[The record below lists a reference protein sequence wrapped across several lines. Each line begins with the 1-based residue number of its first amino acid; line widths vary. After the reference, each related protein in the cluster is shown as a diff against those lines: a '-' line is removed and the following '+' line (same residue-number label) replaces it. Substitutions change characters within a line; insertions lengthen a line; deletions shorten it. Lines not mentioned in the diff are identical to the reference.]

1 MPVRK
6 NAVKQVRHVVVRL
19 SVDVDGSHQNASL
32 SSLTENA
39 AHRLFRHKVTPS
51 ALGCQAEMARAAAAP
66 NKRATRSPRRRDS
79 NRTVRTAPQRR
90 LNGFA
95 RHASM
100 SSAFT
105 LRSCVSSC
113 ASLRRSCSKRYARR
127 AGVCALAA
135 CVSRVSSIASSRRPD
150 LSLSRPH
157 ESGQFS
163 SVILVG

>member
-1 MPVRK
+1 MQILVIARYQSPWHTPRACTMIPQRSFESCVC
-6 NAVKQVRHVVVRL
+6 VTSRHGV
-19 SVDVDGSHQNASL
+19 
-32 SSLTENA
+32 
-39 AHRLFRHKVTPS
+39 S
-51 ALGCQAEMARAAAAP
+51 ALPPQSHAIRIGLSGRNGACCSGSKQ
-66 NKRATRSPRRRDS
+66 TRDKSPRRRDS

-113 ASLRRSCSKRYARR
+113 ASLLRRSCSKRYARR

-150 LSLSRPH
+150 SLSRPH
-157 ESGQFS
+157 VSGQFS

>member
-1 MPVRK
+1 MLMVLIRMRVSPGK
-6 NAVKQVRHVVVRL
+6 C
-19 SVDVDGSHQNASL
+19 S
-32 SSLTENA
+32 T
-39 AHRLFRHKVTPS
+39 S
-51 ALGCQAEMARAAAAP
+51 ALPPQSHAIRIGLSGRNGACCSGSKQ
-66 NKRATRSPRRRDS
+66 TRDKSPRRRDS

-113 ASLRRSCSKRYARR
+113 ASLLRRSCSKRYARR

-150 LSLSRPH
+150 SLSRPH
-157 ESGQFS
+157 VSGQFS

>member
-32 SSLTENA
+32 SSLPENA

-66 NKRATRSPRRRDS
+66 NKRATKSPRRRDS

-113 ASLRRSCSKRYARR
+113 ASLLRSCSKRYARR

-150 LSLSRPH
+150 SLSRPH
-157 ESGQFS
+157 VSGQFS